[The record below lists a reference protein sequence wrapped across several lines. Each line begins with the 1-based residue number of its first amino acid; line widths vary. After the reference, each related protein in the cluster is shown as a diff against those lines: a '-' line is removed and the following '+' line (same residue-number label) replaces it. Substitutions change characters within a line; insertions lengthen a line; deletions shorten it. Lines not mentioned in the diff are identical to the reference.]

1 MANWEILSN
10 ILCISN
16 NGNIYYPYA
25 KDLYPLFTK
34 EVEKIQFNGIELQD
48 PRNFIS
54 NLKYSSIGAILK
66 TSIESKDRRIFLST
80 YVQKNGSSTAI
91 IIQDGKI
98 IDHFVR
104 ENKWFY
110 ISTDVSEI
118 EDALH
123 EASITNSG
131 EITLAQYLKLKNY
144 EITRNEILFE
154 DSVDSSSLQNYSI
167 NDFES
172 STLPLRATLYDYQK
186 IGFLWIKFILE
197 NINGCILGDEMGL
210 GKTLQIIAYAAS
222 MQQKGSYSIL
232 VVAPISLLVNW
243 EKECRKF
250 APSLNILIHHGSQR
264 VSNFKDFD
272 PYDIVVTS
280 YSVVINDLSM
290 LNMKKWDL
298 VVLDEAQNI
307 KSSTSARTIA
317 CKSLNRKNSIA
328 VSGTPF
334 ENHVTDVWSIV
345 DFIKPGLLGTID
357 QFKEIITDDIDGGK
371 KLEPILSSLMIR
383 RLVKDVANELPPRVD
398 IEQPLQMS
406 SKECEE
412 YAQYLN
418 KIKESAQ
425 KNKISI
431 GMFQKLRMY
440 CTHPAIVNNIV
451 LGDPYL
457 ASIKYQ
463 RFCEIVE
470 NVIEAREKLIVFTSY
485 IKMFEI
491 FETDLHTRYG
501 IKTWSINGETDVKD
515 RQKIVDAFNQ
525 HTSSAVLILNP
536 RAAGTGLN
544 ITGANHVIHY
554 NLEWNP
560 ALEDQSSARAYR
572 KGQSKTVFVHRLYY
586 KDTVEQ
592 VIQQRIL
599 RKRDIAKETVIGVTG
614 DSLDEEDLLRTL
626 TMIPKI

>member
-80 YVQKNGSSTAI
+80 YVQKNESSTAI

-172 STLPLRATLYDYQK
+172 STLPLRAALYDYQK

-264 VSNFKDFD
+264 VSNFKDL
-272 PYDIVVTS
+272 I
-280 YSVVINDLSM
+280 
-290 LNMKKWDL
+290 
-298 VVLDEAQNI
+298 
-307 KSSTSARTIA
+307 
-317 CKSLNRKNSIA
+317 
-328 VSGTPF
+328 
-334 ENHVTDVWSIV
+334 
-345 DFIKPGLLGTID
+345 
-357 QFKEIITDDIDGGK
+357 
-371 KLEPILSSLMIR
+371 LMI
-383 RLVKDVANELPPRVD
+383 L
-398 IEQPLQMS
+398 
-406 SKECEE
+406 
-412 YAQYLN
+412 
-418 KIKESAQ
+418 
-425 KNKISI
+425 
-431 GMFQKLRMY
+431 
-440 CTHPAIVNNIV
+440 
-451 LGDPYL
+451 
-457 ASIKYQ
+457 
-463 RFCEIVE
+463 
-470 NVIEAREKLIVFTSY
+470 
-485 IKMFEI
+485 
-491 FETDLHTRYG
+491 
-501 IKTWSINGETDVKD
+501 
-515 RQKIVDAFNQ
+515 
-525 HTSSAVLILNP
+525 
-536 RAAGTGLN
+536 
-544 ITGANHVIHY
+544 
-554 NLEWNP
+554 
-560 ALEDQSSARAYR
+560 
-572 KGQSKTVFVHRLYY
+572 
-586 KDTVEQ
+586 
-592 VIQQRIL
+592 
-599 RKRDIAKETVIGVTG
+599 
-614 DSLDEEDLLRTL
+614 
-626 TMIPKI
+626 